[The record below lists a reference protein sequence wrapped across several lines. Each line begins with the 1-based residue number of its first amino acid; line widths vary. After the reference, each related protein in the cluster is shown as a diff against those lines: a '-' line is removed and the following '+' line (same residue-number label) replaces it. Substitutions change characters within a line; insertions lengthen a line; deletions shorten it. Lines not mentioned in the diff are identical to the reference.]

1 VKNRLGGKTPCI
13 SDFCTEAGRG
23 YQLIFMDIA
32 MPIMDGYTATRI
44 IREFEKNFALNA
56 GSTATDGQQQQ

>member
-1 VKNRLGGKTPCI
+1 
-13 SDFCTEAGRG
+13 
-23 YQLIFMDIA
+23 MDIA

>member
-1 VKNRLGGKTPCI
+1 M
-13 SDFCTEAGRG
+13 SDCCTEAGRG

-44 IREFEKNFALNA
+44 IREFEKNFALKGSSQPEGGAPQVASA
-56 GSTATDGQQQQ
+56 GVY